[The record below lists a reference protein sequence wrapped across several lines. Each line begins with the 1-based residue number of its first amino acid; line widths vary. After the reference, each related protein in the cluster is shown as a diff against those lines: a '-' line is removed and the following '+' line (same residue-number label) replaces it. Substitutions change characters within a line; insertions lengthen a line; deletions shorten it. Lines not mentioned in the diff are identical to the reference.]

1 MFLAIY
7 GTVRVP
13 LSPHFQGHSL
23 SLGSLNSATASDRFS
38 PSRLSN
44 PANLSAS
51 RAVRAIF
58 AVSAARAFAGSSDR
72 SERRSD
78 GCDGRNRGRPGGTQD
93 CEAVPR
99 ATAVAA
105 AVDSAVERYGIT
117 ADLLADAMA
126 RLAFT
131 DLDQLCAWGTVM
143 EHGKRRSWLHLH
155 DSTAIERPALA
166 AISEIRRSAGGE
178 LSVKLFNK
186 REAIMDLARLKG
198 WIADKPV
205 DQRSLVML
213 KIER

>member
-1 MFLAIY
+1 MSRKALNPNQAEFARLVASGMTGTDAYLAVY
-7 GTVRVP
+7 PGD
-13 LSPHFQGHSL
+13 
-23 SLGSLNSATASDRFS
+23 LNRKAAGVKA
-38 PSRLSN
+38 SRLLRH
-44 PANLSAS
+44 PLVA
-51 RAVRAIF
+51 
-58 AVSAARAFAGSSDR
+58 AARAQR
-72 SERRSD
+72 
-78 GCDGRNRGRPGGTQD
+78 
-93 CEAVPR
+93 V
-99 ATAVAA
+99 TAVTA
-105 AVDSAVERYGIT
+105 AVDRAVERYGIT

-131 DLDQLCAWGTVM
+131 DLDQVASWGTVL

-155 DSTAIERPALA
+155 DSTGIEREALA

>member
-1 MFLAIY
+1 MAAY
-7 GTVRVP
+7 RAAYRGDYNDR
-13 LSPHFQGHSL
+13 SC
-23 SLGSLNSATASDRFS
+23 SAKAA
-38 PSRLSN
+38 RLSKH
-44 PANLSAS
+44 PLIAPLEAG
-51 RAVRAIF
+51 RAAKVR
-58 AVSAARAFAGSSDR
+58 D
-72 SERRSD
+72 
-78 GCDGRNRGRPGGTQD
+78 
-93 CEAVPR
+93 
-99 ATAVAA
+99 AVAV
-105 AVDSAVERYGIT
+105 AVDRYGIT

-131 DLDQLCAWGTVM
+131 DLDQVCSWGTVM

-155 DSTAIERPALA
+155 DTTSIEREALA

>member
-1 MFLAIY
+1 MAATDE
-7 GTVRVP
+7 TVDARAAHRIV
-13 LSPHFQGHSL
+13 
-23 SLGSLNSATASDRFS
+23 R
-38 PSRLSN
+38 PSRAQRQWL
-44 PANLSAS
+44 
-51 RAVRAIF
+51 
-58 AVSAARAFAGSSDR
+58 
-72 SERRSD
+72 
-78 GCDGRNRGRPGGTQD
+78 
-93 CEAVPR
+93 PR
-99 ATAVAA
+99 WTL
-105 AVDSAVERYGIT
+105 AVERYGIT